1 MDSKIWLSPPHLNGD
16 EIKYI
21 QQAFD
26 SNWVAPVGRNIDEF
40 EESIKQTIGG
50 KNEVVC
56 LSSGTAALHLALIMA
71 GISKGD
77 EVLCQSFTFAAAAN
91 TIIYQRATPIFIDSE
106 PSTWNMCP
114 AHLETAIKDRIAI
127 GKNPKAILFV
137 NLYGMPAKIDEIISI
152 AKKYNLILIED
163 AAESIGSTYKGKS
176 CGTFGDFAI
185 FSFNGNKI
193 ITTSGGG
200 ALICP
205 NLSLKQK
212 AVFLAT
218 QAKDEAPHYQHST
231 IGYNYRMSNIL
242 AGIGR
247 TQIKVLQQRIQ
258 NRRANHQFYQNLF
271 HNINEVKVLEE
282 PNINF
287 FSNFWLTTIRINE
300 AYSNFKREALF
311 TKLAEANIES
321 KPLWKP
327 MHLQPV
333 FQEYPYYGKKVCE
346 NLFVTGLC
354 LPSGSNL
361 SNKDKERIANTIT
374 DYFKI

>member
-1 MDSKIWLSPPHLNGD
+1 MSSKIWLSPPHLNGH
-16 EIKYI
+16 EMEYI

-26 SNWVAPVGRNIDEF
+26 SNWVAPVGENIDEF

-114 AHLETAIKDRIAI
+114 AHLETAIKDRIAR
-127 GKNPKAILFV
+127 GKNPKAIIFV

-212 AVFLAT
+212 AIFLAT

-231 IGYNYRMSNIL
+231 IGYNYRMSI
-242 AGIGR
+242 
-247 TQIKVLQQRIQ
+247 
-258 NRRANHQFYQNLF
+258 
-271 HNINEVKVLEE
+271 
-282 PNINF
+282 
-287 FSNFWLTTIRINE
+287 FWLE
-300 AYSNFKREALF
+300 
-311 TKLAEANIES
+311 LAEH
-321 KPLWKP
+321 K
-327 MHLQPV
+327 
-333 FQEYPYYGKKVCE
+333 
-346 NLFVTGLC
+346 
-354 LPSGSNL
+354 
-361 SNKDKERIANTIT
+361 
-374 DYFKI
+374 